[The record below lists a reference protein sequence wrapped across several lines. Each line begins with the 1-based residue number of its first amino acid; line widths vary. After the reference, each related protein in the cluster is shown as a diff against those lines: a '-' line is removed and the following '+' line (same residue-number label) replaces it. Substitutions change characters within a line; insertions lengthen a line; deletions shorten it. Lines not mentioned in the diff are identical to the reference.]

1 MKKASLPF
9 LVCFCQGL
17 ARQHQS
23 TTVVTAVVGAGT
35 LPYMAPELL
44 EARTGGL
51 HEHITNRVDVYRS
64 GLPYRNS
71 CNARTSP
78 TCRGLSSGKVATV
91 PRETICSRAAW
102 A

>member
-1 MKKASLPF
+1 MNEMMIYMLAFVVQAQSL
-9 LVCFCQGL
+9 LCQGL

-51 HEHITNRVDVYRS
+51 HEHITNRVDVYR
-64 GLPYRNS
+64 
-71 CNARTSP
+71 
-78 TCRGLSSGKVATV
+78 
-91 PRETICSRAAW
+91 
-102 A
+102 

>member
-1 MKKASLPF
+1 ML
-9 LVCFCQGL
+9 CQGL

-51 HEHITNRVDVYRS
+51 HEHITNRVDVYR
-64 GLPYRNS
+64 
-71 CNARTSP
+71 
-78 TCRGLSSGKVATV
+78 
-91 PRETICSRAAW
+91 
-102 A
+102 